1 MKLLILLSIA
11 SSLGLAGTWS
21 GALVDASC
29 YAREERNV
37 TLRSVE
43 VNHDRTFE
51 IHQCAPN
58 ARTKTFSVVQED
70 GQSFKLD
77 TGGDAKAAHLV
88 AAMPA
93 KKGRVEV
100 QVTGE
105 KSNETVTVRSI
116 SQLH

>member
-1 MKLLILLSIA
+1 MKFLILLSLT
-11 SSLGLAGTWS
+11 SSLGLAETWS

-51 IHQCAPN
+51 IHQCEPN
-58 ARTKTFSVVQED
+58 AKTKAFSVVQED
-70 GQSFKLD
+70 GQAFKLD
-77 TGGDAKAAHLV
+77 AGGDAKAAHLI
-88 AAMPA
+88 AGMP

-105 KSNETVTVRSI
+105 KSKETVTVRSI